1 MAATAEMFDRAVA
14 IVEADE
20 RLDAL
25 VGVHDVAARVARS
38 PVGPFLRG
46 RPLGHALHPLMTDV
60 PIGCWTSAALLDL
73 FGGSHGRVAARRL
86 IGFGVLSALPT
97 AVTGLAEL
105 GTVDPDDR
113 ATSRVATVHAGL
125 NTVAL
130 LAYARSWSSRRKER
144 QVRGMLWSLAGAG
157 VASAAGHLGGHL
169 AFARGIG
176 HGRRADEALG
186 PIDQSSV
193 GGAGVG
199 GAGVGGAGVGGERV
213 GGAGVG
219 GAGVG
224 DVGVGDVG
232 ADGET
237 DDPVVVGID
246 AAAAIL
252 GVPASNVQVMI
263 DDGLVE
269 PLGGS
274 PTSFRRTDLEFV
286 RLLGG

>member
-1 MAATAEMFDRAVA
+1 MGTTGELFDRAVQA
-14 IVEADE
+14 IEGDE
-20 RLDAL
+20 RLDPA
-25 VGVHDVAARVARS
+25 VDAVHGLSVRVTRS

-105 GTVDPDDR
+105 STVDPDDR

-144 QVRGMLWSLAGAG
+144 QVRGVLWSLAGAG

-169 AFARGIG
+169 AFVRGIG

-193 GGAGVG
+193 GGAG
-199 GAGVGGAGVGGERV
+199 V

>member
-1 MAATAEMFDRAVA
+1 MGTTGELFDRAVQA
-14 IVEADE
+14 IEDDA
-20 RLDAL
+20 RLDPAVDAVHEL
-25 VGVHDVAARVARS
+25 AAGVTGS
-38 PVGPFLRG
+38 SVGPLLRG
-46 RPLGHALHPLMTDV
+46 RPLGHALHPLMTDI

-73 FGGSHGRVAARRL
+73 FAGAHGRVAARRL

-113 ATSRVATVHAGL
+113 PTSRVATVHAGL
-125 NTVAL
+125 NTIAL
-130 LAYARSWSSRRKER
+130 LAYVRSWSSRRKDR
-144 QVRGMLWSLAGAG
+144 HVRGVLWSVAGAG

-169 AFARGIG
+169 AFVRGLG
-176 HGRRADEALG
+176 HGRRADETLG
-186 PIDQSSV
+186 SSDPRSV
-193 GGAGVG
+193 GDPRVGGTGVG
-199 GAGVGGAGVGGERV
+199 GV
-213 GGAGVG
+213 GVG

-224 DVGVGDVG
+224 DVGVG
-232 ADGET
+232 GET

-252 GVPASNVQVMI
+252 GVPPSNVQVMI